1 MEYIKKFDE
10 FNNIEKN
17 VDNGGCLALNYDE
30 TPSNIHTEPLLEM
43 ARINMCETGRGL
55 FPFNKWVIKIW
66 SNDYTPPHFH
76 VIAEGWD
83 VSFKIKD
90 GKLLKINKKGN
101 NSATYQYMINNVPK
115 WLDAPA
121 AIMPKITNREN
132 AKTQWKQIHN

>member
-1 MEYIKKFDE
+1 MTDKILTFEEYTMESIKK
-10 FNNIEKN
+10 
-17 VDNGGCLALNYDE
+17 VLNE
-30 TPSNIHTEPLLEM
+30 EPQMNTDLITEM
-43 ARINMCETGRGL
+43 ARINTDESNL
-55 FPFNKWVIKIW
+55 FHHNSYEIQIW

-132 AKTQWKQIHN
+132 ANAIWKQIHN